1 MLYDHILQQHGSS
14 QDQGHFFQ
22 LLCDYLL
29 AMKMAYHFVLKL
41 RLSKQWKL
49 FYHYDLKVESKKG
62 YQNDI
67 FEDNLPKQFG
77 YNNDQY
83 LVTGGSKF
91 PFNCSKGLVV
101 VLNREILIRSLGYFY
116 LKASNE
122 VKKYCNKKQYA
133 KISEEKS
140 GILYYSGRILPS
152 QEFTNKL
159 DLSDVCIDL
168 STSTFCVPLVD
179 KYSPLAYAIIN
190 EIHWYHDDARHS
202 GDDTVFPCVQQ
213 IAHILDG

>member
-1 MLYDHILQQHGSS
+1 M
-14 QDQGHFFQ
+14 
-22 LLCDYLL
+22 
-29 AMKMAYHFVLKL
+29 
-41 RLSKQWKL
+41 
-49 FYHYDLKVESKKG
+49 
-62 YQNDI
+62 
-67 FEDNLPKQFG
+67 
-77 YNNDQY
+77 
-83 LVTGGSKF
+83 VTEGSKF

-101 VLNREILIRSLGYFY
+101 VLNREFLIRSLGYFY

-133 KISEEKS
+133 KISEEKL

-152 QEFTNKL
+152 QQFTNKL

-190 EIHWYHDDARHS
+190 EIHWYHDDAHHS
-202 GDDTVFPCVQQ
+202 GDDTVFRYVQQ
-213 IAHILDG
+213 IAHILDGRSLVTSRLDMIALVADSYENERLMLQWDQNQIIIFALLHPFT